1 MLVLEGKA
9 LPVHRVKKMKR
20 YGNLYQQIIAPEN
33 IVLAHQNARKGKGYY
48 AEVRMVESDR
58 DYYLGQVHEMLEEE
72 TFHTAPYR
80 KKIVFDSG
88 KLREIYKL
96 PYFPD
101 RIVHHAIMN
110 ILQPLWDKTF
120 IYDCYSAVPGKGI
133 HAGLARLHRF
143 MKDKENTR
151 YCLKF
156 DIRHYYPSVRH
167 DTLMHLIEGTI
178 KCKDTLWLLEDVV
191 RSAGGSTN
199 IPIGNY
205 LSQYFANIYMSRFDH
220 WLKEDKGQKYYIRYS
235 DDGVILHESKESL
248 HCLLDEIRDYLSGLA
263 LELNPKTQIFPVD
276 KRGVDFLGYRSFRNY
291 TLLRKS
297 SAKRL
302 KEKVKLIE
310 VDYERLSPIFIVSSI
325 MSYTG
330 WIKHCDGHHLLS
342 TYILDN
348 QKLLEIMDR
357 ASESLGIRNPLWR
370 VAS

>member
-1 MLVLEGKA
+1 
-9 LPVHRVKKMKR
+9 MKR
-20 YGNLYQQIIAPEN
+20 YRNLYEQIIDPDN
-33 IVLAHQNARKGKGYY
+33 IALAHQNAKKGKGHYS
-48 AEVRMVESDR
+48 EVKMVEADR
-58 DYYLGQVHEMLEEE
+58 DYYLGLVREMLAEK

-110 ILQPLWDKTF
+110 ILQPIWDKTF

-133 HAGLARLHRF
+133 HAGMARLHRF
-143 MKDKENTR
+143 MKDKENTQ

-167 DTLMHLIEGTI
+167 DTLIHLVERTI
-178 KCKDTLWLLEDVV
+178 KCKDTLWLLDDVV

-220 WLKEDKGQKYYIRYS
+220 WLKEDKGLKYYIRYS
-235 DDGVILHESKESL
+235 DDGVILHQSKEKL
-248 HCLLDEIRDYLSGLA
+248 HELLGEIQEYLGTLS

-276 KRGVDFLGYRSFRNY
+276 KRGIDFLGYRSFRGY

-297 SAKRL
+297 SAERL

-310 VDYERLSPIFIVSSI
+310 RDYEQLSPIFVVSSV
-325 MSYTG
+325 MSYMG
-330 WIKHCDGHHLLS
+330 WIKHCNGHNLVAK
-342 TYILDN
+342 YILGN
-348 QKLLEIMDR
+348 SQLIRAMDR
-357 ASESLGIRNPLWR
+357 ACESLGIINPLWR